1 MQVRTIP
8 GNDQRQ
14 RLVIPC
20 PEKFIAIVCMERPM
34 DVKSIQGFLGS
45 VNWFR
50 RHIASHVEIQFP
62 LNQLTRKD
70 ADWDWT
76 PECETAWLTLKRKLM
91 TFPGLRI
98 FDSKLKTVLYTDSSM
113 HHVGGVICQ
122 ILNDESETLVVI
134 AYYSRSL
141 RGPELK
147 YPIQQKEMLAIV
159 ACVTAFQH
167 YLLCSE
173 FYVRCCTDHKT
184 LVSSFEGLSKMVCDR
199 ITRWVQKICIYRMK
213 LFFLPGCDNHVADL
227 LSRALR
233 LPHDAWKSMDV
244 IDSTDFVYAPLLYF
258 EPGYIFSMNMHYGT
272 PNVLAV
278 LESEPEHTLLSFDV
292 SEIEYLPEPAW
303 TDTWTK
309 VEQALYGIT
318 LAPIGSKVIAEA
330 DYF

>member
-1 MQVRTIP
+1 M
-8 GNDQRQ
+8 
-14 RLVIPC
+14 
-20 PEKFIAIVCMERPM
+20 A
-34 DVKSIQGFLGS
+34 
-45 VNWFR
+45 
-50 RHIASHVEIQFP
+50 FP
-62 LNQLTRKD
+62 V
-70 ADWDWT
+70 
-76 PECETAWLTLKRKLM
+76 
-91 TFPGLRI
+91 LRI

-173 FYVRCCTDHKT
+173 FYVRCCTDHKM

-199 ITRWVQKICIYRMK
+199 ITHWVQKICNYRMK
-213 LFFLPGCDNHVADL
+213 LFL

-233 LPHDAWKSMDV
+233 LPHNVWKSMDV
-244 IDSTDFVYAPLLYF
+244 IDSADFEYAPLLYF

-272 PNVLAV
+272 GFQLLRADRKICGTGLEKCSRAV
-278 LESEPEHTLLSFDV
+278 
-292 SEIEYLPEPAW
+292 
-303 TDTWTK
+303 
-309 VEQALYGIT
+309 
-318 LAPIGSKVIAEA
+318 
-330 DYF
+330 